1 MIYDHILVCNQF
13 FRIEYPMLVVLLENE
28 RGLTD
33 VFEASKGRTLKADG
47 QATMGVANCGGPGG
61 NRTHDQL
68 GVSEVS

>member
-13 FRIEYPMLVVLLENE
+13 FRIEYPSLVVLLEMN
-28 RGLTD
+28 RACTD
-33 VFEASKGRTLKADG
+33 TFGAGEARSLKADG
-47 QATMGVANCGGPGG
+47 QATMSVANCGGPGG

>member
-1 MIYDHILVCNQF
+1 M
-13 FRIEYPMLVVLLENE
+13 M
-28 RGLTD
+28 GL
-33 VFEASKGRTLKADG
+33 SIGRTRKMKVDG

>member
-1 MIYDHILVCNQF
+1 MNRAC
-13 FRIEYPMLVVLLENE
+13 
-28 RGLTD
+28 TD
-33 VFEASKGRTLKADG
+33 VFGVSESRSLKADG

>member
-1 MIYDHILVCNQF
+1 MIYAHILDCNSAS
-13 FRIEYPMLVVLLENE
+13 FRCS
-28 RGLTD
+28 GLTIGLTMMCL
-33 VFEASKGRTLKADG
+33 SIGRTRKMKVDG

>member
-1 MIYDHILVCNQF
+1 MFEL
-13 FRIEYPMLVVLLENE
+13 RPTLLLETSE
-28 RGLTD
+28 KH
-33 VFEASKGRTLKADG
+33 SLKADG

>member
-1 MIYDHILVCNQF
+1 
-13 FRIEYPMLVVLLENE
+13 MLVVLLENE

>member
-13 FRIEYPMLVVLLENE
+13 FRIEYPMLVVLLEMN
-28 RGLTD
+28 GACTD
-33 VFEASKGRTLKADG
+33 VFEASKDRILKADG
-47 QATMGVANCGGPGG
+47 QATMGVANCSGPGG

>member
-1 MIYDHILVCNQF
+1 
-13 FRIEYPMLVVLLENE
+13 MLVVLLEMN
-28 RGLTD
+28 GACTD
-33 VFEASKGRTLKADG
+33 VFEASKDRILKADG